1 MNDPTDTITA
11 KIRFAAT
18 RALRL
23 VLWNLLL
30 IGAAATLI
38 FILAEAW
45 FRLTKPYRD
54 LDWRPAH
61 FAPGVGLLQ
70 EPGQTKRL
78 RDGLGAWVENRA
90 NSLGFLDREPPDPE
104 RAAQSCHI
112 AIIGDSFVEGSQVPI
127 ADKFQVRLES
137 LAAQALPRMNVT
149 TSAFGIAGTGQ
160 VSQLPLWDEYAK
172 GLAPKVL
179 VLVFVNNDFPNNS
192 KLLMSLD
199 LGSDPDHMPYAWAE
213 KTATGAIELRPP
225 DPNWRSLAVS
235 ADTPLPVSASRFLT
249 RRSLFYRYLNVK
261 FSLLG
266 DKDAEWNTTFQERVA
281 LLRQRPHYES
291 AFRGWED
298 KTSAQIQWLAVS
310 ENPPPVFKEALEFT
324 GFALDEFKRRADRDG
339 VHLVILAIHAMGD
352 SRNPLRTTL
361 NDLATNRGIPVLS
374 QHDHILRQGGA
385 IEDAQWPYDGHWT
398 PTGHQ
403 WAAEVLLDY
412 LKQNPALCLS

>member
-1 MNDPTDTITA
+1 MKTRLA
-11 KIRFAAT
+11 VA

-23 VLWNLLL
+23 LGWNLLF

-38 FILAEAW
+38 FIVAEAW
-45 FRLTKPYRD
+45 FRLTNPYNEPG
-54 LDWRPAH
+54 WRPSR
-61 FAPGVGLLQ
+61 FTPGVGLLHW
-70 EPGQTKRL
+70 PGQTKRL
-78 RDGLGAWVENRA
+78 PNGLGEWVENRA
-90 NSLGFLDREPPDPE
+90 NRLGFLDREPPEPE
-104 RAAQSCHI
+104 RAAKSCHI
-112 AIIGDSFVEGSQVPI
+112 AIIGDSMVEASQVPI

-149 TSAFGIAGTGQ
+149 TSAFGIPGTGT
-160 VSQLPLWDEYAK
+160 VSQLPLWDEYAR

-179 VLVFVNNDFPNNS
+179 VLVFVPNDFPGNH
-192 KLLMSLD
+192 KLLMSLE
-199 LGSDPDHMPYAWAE
+199 LGSDPDHMPYAYAE
-213 KTATGAIELRPP
+213 RTATGAIELRPP

-235 ADTPLPVSASRFLT
+235 ADAPLPVAASRFLT

-266 DKDAEWNTTFQERVA
+266 DEYAEWNTTFQGRMA
-281 LLRQRPHYES
+281 LLRQRPRYES
-291 AFRGWED
+291 AFRGWE
-298 KTSAQIQWLAVS
+298 AENAGQPQLLAVS

-339 VHLVILAIHAMGD
+339 VHLVILAVHHVGD
-352 SRNPLRTTL
+352 SRNPFRTTL
-361 NDLATNRGIPVLS
+361 NDLATTRGIPVLS

-385 IEDAQWPYDGHWT
+385 IEDANWPYDGHWT

>member
-1 MNDPTDTITA
+1 MKT
-11 KIRFAAT
+11 RLAAT

-23 VLWNLLL
+23 LGWNLLF
-30 IGAAATLI
+30 IGAAAALI
-38 FILAEAW
+38 FIVAEAW
-45 FRLTKPYRD
+45 FRLTNPYNEPG
-54 LDWRPAH
+54 WRPSR
-61 FAPGVGLLQ
+61 FTPGVGLLHW
-70 EPGQTKRL
+70 PGQTKRL
-78 RDGLGAWVENRA
+78 QNGLGEWVENRA
-90 NSLGFLDREPPDPE
+90 NNLGFLDRESPE

-112 AIIGDSFVEGSQVPI
+112 AIIGDSMVEASQVPI

-149 TSAFGIAGTGQ
+149 TSAFGIPGTGT
-160 VSQLPLWDEYAK
+160 VSQLPLWDEYAR

-179 VLVFVNNDFPNNS
+179 VLVFVPNDFPGNH
-192 KLLMSLD
+192 KLLMSLE
-199 LGSDPDHMPYAWAE
+199 LGSDPDHMPYAYAE
-213 KTATGAIELRPP
+213 RTATGAIELRPP

-235 ADTPLPVSASRFLT
+235 ADAPLPVAASRFLT

-266 DKDAEWNTTFQERVA
+266 DEYAEWNTTFQGRMA
-281 LLRQRPHYES
+281 LLRQRPRYES
-291 AFRGWED
+291 AFRGWEAE
-298 KTSAQIQWLAVS
+298 TAWQPQLLAVS

-324 GFALDEFKRRADRDG
+324 GFALDEFKRRADQDG
-339 VHLVILAIHAMGD
+339 VHLIILAVHHVGD
-352 SRNPLRTTL
+352 SRNPFRTTL
-361 NDLATNRGIPVLS
+361 NDLATTRGIPVLS

-385 IEDAQWPYDGHWT
+385 IEDANWPYDGHWT

>member
-1 MNDPTDTITA
+1 MKTRLA
-11 KIRFAAT
+11 VA

-23 VLWNLLL
+23 LGWNLLF

-38 FILAEAW
+38 FIVAEAW
-45 FRLTKPYRD
+45 FRLTNPYNEPG
-54 LDWRPAH
+54 WRPSR
-61 FAPGVGLLQ
+61 FTPGVGLLHW
-70 EPGQTKRL
+70 PGQTKRL
-78 RDGLGAWVENRA
+78 QNGLGEWVENRA
-90 NSLGFLDREPPDPE
+90 NNLGFLDREPPEPE
-104 RAAQSCHI
+104 RAAQSCHV
-112 AIIGDSFVEGSQVPI
+112 AIIGDSMVEASQVPI

-149 TSAFGIAGTGQ
+149 TSAFGIPGTGT
-160 VSQLPLWDEYAK
+160 VSQLPLWDEYAQ

-179 VLVFVNNDFPNNS
+179 VLVFVPNDFPGNH
-192 KLLMSLD
+192 KLLMSLE
-199 LGSDPDHMPYAWAE
+199 LGSDPDHMPYAYAE
-213 KTATGAIELRPP
+213 RTATGAIELRPP

-235 ADTPLPVSASRFLT
+235 ADASLPVAASRFLT

-266 DKDAEWNTTFQERVA
+266 DEYAEWNTTFQGRMA
-281 LLRQRPHYES
+281 LLRQRPRYES
-291 AFRGWED
+291 AFRGWE
-298 KTSAQIQWLAVS
+298 AENAWQPQLLAVS
-310 ENPPPVFKEALEFT
+310 ENPPPVFKEAQEFT

-339 VHLVILAIHAMGD
+339 VHLVILAVHHVGD
-352 SRNPLRTTL
+352 SRNPFRTTL
-361 NDLATNRGIPVLS
+361 NDLATTRGIPVLS

-385 IEDAQWPYDGHWT
+385 IEDANWPYDGHWT

>member
-1 MNDPTDTITA
+1 MKTSLGW
-11 KIRFAAT
+11 
-18 RALRL
+18 RASRL
-23 VLWNLLL
+23 VSWNLLF

-38 FILAEAW
+38 FIFAEAW
-45 FRLTKPYRD
+45 FRLTKPHRD

-70 EPGQTKRL
+70 EPGLTKRL
-78 RDGLGAWVENRA
+78 RNGFGEWAETRA
-90 NSLGFLDREPPDPE
+90 NSLGFLDREPPEPE

-112 AIIGDSFVEGSQVPI
+112 AILGDSFVEASQVPI

-149 TSAFGIAGTGQ
+149 TSAFGVPGAGQ

-172 GLAPKVL
+172 GLAPKIL
-179 VLVFVNNDFPNNS
+179 VLVFVPNDFPNNS

-199 LGSDPDHMPYAWAE
+199 LGSDPDHMPYAYAE

-225 DPNWRSLAVS
+225 DPNWRSLTVA
-235 ADTPLPVSASRFLT
+235 ADYSLPVAASRFLA
-249 RRSLFYRYLNVK
+249 RRSLFYRWLTVK
-261 FSLLG
+261 FSLIG
-266 DKDAEWNTTFQERVA
+266 DEYAEWNTTFQERMA
-281 LLRQRPHYES
+281 LLRQRPRYAS
-291 AFRGWED
+291 AFRGWEA
-298 KTSAQIQWLAVS
+298 KNGGEMQLLAVS
-310 ENPPPVFKEALEFT
+310 ENPPPIFKEALEFT

-339 VHLVILAIHAMGD
+339 VRLVILAVHHVGD
-352 SRNPLRTTL
+352 SRNPFQVTL

-385 IEDAQWPYDGHWT
+385 IEDANWPYDSHWT
-398 PTGHQ
+398 PAGHQ

-412 LKQNPALCLS
+412 LKQNPEICLS

>member
-1 MNDPTDTITA
+1 MKTRLA
-11 KIRFAAT
+11 VA

-23 VLWNLLL
+23 LGWNLLF

-38 FILAEAW
+38 FIVAEAW
-45 FRLTKPYRD
+45 FRLTNPYNEPG
-54 LDWRPAH
+54 WRPSR
-61 FAPGVGLLQ
+61 FTPGVGLLHW
-70 EPGQTKRL
+70 PGQTKRL
-78 RDGLGAWVENRA
+78 QNGLGEWVENRA
-90 NSLGFLDREPPDPE
+90 NNLGFLDREPPE
-104 RAAQSCHI
+104 RAAQSCHV
-112 AIIGDSFVEGSQVPI
+112 AIIGDSMVEASQVPI

-137 LAAQALPRMNVT
+137 FAAQALPRMNVT
-149 TSAFGIAGTGQ
+149 TSAFGIPGTGT
-160 VSQLPLWDEYAK
+160 VSQLPLWDEYAR

-179 VLVFVNNDFPNNS
+179 VLVFVPNDFPGNH
-192 KLLMSLD
+192 KLLMSLE
-199 LGSDPDHMPYAWAE
+199 LGSDPDHMPYAYAE

-235 ADTPLPVSASRFLT
+235 ADASLPVAISRFLT

-266 DKDAEWNTTFQERVA
+266 DEYAEWNTTFQGRMA

-291 AFRGWED
+291 AFRGWE
-298 KTSAQIQWLAVS
+298 AENAWQPQLLAVS

-339 VHLVILAIHAMGD
+339 VHLVILAVHHVGD
-352 SRNPLRTTL
+352 SRNPFRTTL
-361 NDLATNRGIPVLS
+361 NDLATTRGIPVLS
-374 QHDHILRQGGA
+374 QYDHILRQGDA
-385 IEDAQWPYDGHWT
+385 IEDANWPYDGHWT